1 MTILVDGELVLY
13 GFVGDD
19 FWDEGFTSTQVLD
32 ALAEIGADT
41 DVTVRIN
48 SGGGYSHEGIAIYNA
63 LARHK
68 GRVRVE
74 VDAIAASAASIIAMA
89 GDDIVMRRGADMM
102 IHDPSGVTF
111 GTAAAHEQAVTRLN
125 HHASSMVSIY
135 AERSGEDPDAIRADM
150 KAEIWMNGEEA
161 VSRGYASAT
170 DDSQA
175 ADVAAFPYQI
185 YARAPKRLSA
195 QAKQEGW
202 RIESFFRPT
211 ASAVKPKDHEKETPT
226 MAQNPQAADK
236 SPAQPAPAQPTGE
249 AQASSAADVKARIKA
264 ITQDEAAQGHQA
276 LAKHLAFD
284 TDMPAAEAIA
294 ALKAAASDAP
304 QAKAEDAPEPA
315 QGSGQNSAQNSGQ
328 YQASRSA
335 AAELAQPAPGASLRP
350 KASINTGGIYAA
362 RRAGKEA

>member
-19 FWDEGFTSTQVLD
+19 FEDEGFTSTQVLD
-32 ALAEIGADT
+32 ALAETGAET

-68 GRVRVE
+68 GKVRIE

-89 GDDIVMRRGADMM
+89 GDEIIMRRGADMM

-111 GTAAAHEQAVTRLN
+111 GTAADHEQAVTRLN
-125 HHASSMVSIY
+125 HHATSMVSIY
-135 AERSGEDPDAIRADM
+135 AEQSGEDPAAIRDDM
-150 KAEIWMNGEEA
+150 KAEIWLNGEEA
-161 VSRGYASAT
+161 VARGYATAT
-170 DDSQA
+170 GDTEA
-175 ADVAAFPYQI
+175 TDVAAFPYQI
-185 YARAPKRLSA
+185 YARAPKRLTA

-211 ASAVKPKDHEKETPT
+211 AYAVKPKAHEKEKPN
-226 MAQNPQAADK
+226 MATKPEAADK
-236 SPAQPAPAQPTGE
+236 TPATSPAGQPTGG
-249 AQASSAADVKARIKA
+249 ADAVSAADVKARIKA
-264 ITQDEAAQGHQA
+264 ITEDDAAKGHET

-284 TDMPAAEAIA
+284 TDMPADDAIA
-294 ALKAAASDAP
+294 ALKAAATDAP
-304 QAKAEDAPEPA
+304 QAEADDAPNPA
-315 QGSGQNSAQNSGQ
+315 K

-335 AAELAQPAPGASLRP
+335 AADLAQPAPGASAKP
-350 KASINTGGIYAA
+350 KAAINTGGIYAA
-362 RRAGKEA
+362 RRSIKEA

>member
-32 ALAEIGADT
+32 ALAELGAEA

-63 LARHK
+63 LSRHK
-68 GRVRVE
+68 GHVRVE

-89 GDDIVMRRGADMM
+89 GDEIVMRRGSDMM

-111 GTAAAHEQAVTRLN
+111 GTANEHEQAVIRLN
-125 HHASSMVSIY
+125 HHATSMVGIY
-135 AERSGEDPDAIRADM
+135 AERSGEDPEAIRADM
-150 KAEIWMNGEEA
+150 IAELWLNGDEA
-161 VSRGYASAT
+161 VARGYATAT
-170 DDSQA
+170 DDTDA
-175 ADVAAFPYQI
+175 EDVAAFPYQI
-185 YARAPKRLSA
+185 YARAPKRLTA
-195 QAKQEGW
+195 QAKKEGL

-211 ASAVKPKDHEKETPT
+211 ASAVKPKAHEKETPT
-226 MAQNPQAADK
+226 MAPKPEAAHETPANPAAG
-236 SPAQPAPAQPTGE
+236 QPTGG
-249 AQASSAADVKARIKA
+249 ANASSAADVKARIKA
-264 ITQDEAAQGHQA
+264 ITEDDAAKRHEA

-284 TDMPAAEAIA
+284 TDMPASEAIA
-294 ALKAAASDAP
+294 ALKAAAADAP
-304 QAKAEDAPEPA
+304 QAKADDAPNPA
-315 QGSGQNSAQNSGQ
+315 Q

-335 AAELAQPAPGASLRP
+335 AAELAQPEPGVGK
-350 KASINTGGIYAA
+350 KAKATINTGGIYAA